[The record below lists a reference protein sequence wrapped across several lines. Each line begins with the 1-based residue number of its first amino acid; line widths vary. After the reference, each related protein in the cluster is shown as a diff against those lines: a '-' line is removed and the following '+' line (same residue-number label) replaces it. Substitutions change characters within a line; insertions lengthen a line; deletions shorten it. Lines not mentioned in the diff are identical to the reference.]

1 MKNSNIWFP
10 IQMTICYLKI
20 RCVNL
25 RKCKPKRIS
34 YTVIDFTKA
43 STFVAWLCFPGFL
56 ILGNYFPFLLS
67 LVITFISLT
76 VFSKINGFPFKI
88 IMFYSYKK
96 KLSSILKKKSIKENW
111 TC

>member
-10 IQMTICYLKI
+10 ICYLEI
-20 RCVNL
+20 QRVNL

-34 YTVIDFTKA
+34 HTVTDFTKA
-43 STFVAWLCFPGFL
+43 YTFVAWLCSPSFL

-67 LVITFISLT
+67 LVIIFISLT

-88 IMFYSYKK
+88 IIFYSSKEEI
-96 KLSSILKKKSIKENW
+96 KLNIKEKVY
-111 TC
+111 